1 MKNEIKLDL
10 ATRLVNH
17 SPVVLVSSMKGL
29 RSNITPVAWH
39 MPISKKPPM
48 IALEIGKSHFI
59 YECIVETGDFVVNI
73 PSKHY
78 VEEIVKC
85 GSCSGRDVDK
95 FKLCNFT
102 EEDPKVVKSPRIKES
117 MAVLECEL
125 IKDDHLMEIYNIIVG
140 EVKYAAAEDNVFG
153 QHWLFE
159 DDQSKTI
166 HHLGDRTFCYP
177 ESDVVDLREKE

>member
-1 MKNEIKLDL
+1 MRKEVKLDL
-10 ATRLVNH
+10 ATRLINNG
-17 SPVVLVSSMKGL
+17 PVVLISSMKGL

-48 IALEIGKSHFI
+48 IALEIGQKHFI

-73 PSKHY
+73 PSKHF

-95 FKLCNFT
+95 FKECNFT
-102 EEDPKVVKSPRIKES
+102 EEPPKVVASPRIKEA

-125 IKDDHLMEIYNIIVG
+125 VKDKHLMEIYNIVVG
-140 EVKYAAAEDNVFG
+140 EIKYAEVEEKAFG
-153 QHWLFE
+153 EHWLFK
-159 DDQSKTI
+159 DDQAKTI
-166 HHLGDRTFCYP
+166 QHLGDKTFCYP
-177 ESDVVDLREKE
+177 ESDVVDLREK